1 MPRPKGSKNIKK
13 PVDINEQILN
23 KKREIEELKVRLK
36 EKESELQLLVK
47 QKRET
52 ENAEYLKVIEESG
65 LSVDEV
71 REKLLSSS
79 R

>member
-36 EKESELQLLVK
+36 KEQDELQLLEK
-47 QKRET
+47 QKREV
-52 ENAEYLKVIEESG
+52 EKEEYLKVIEESG

>member
-1 MPRPKGSKNIKK
+1 MARPKGSKNIKK

-23 KKREIEELKVRLK
+23 KKKEIEELKEQLK
-36 EKESELQLLVK
+36 EKESELQLLEK
-47 QKRET
+47 QKRES
-52 ENAEYLKVIEESG
+52 ENAEYLKIIEESG

-71 REKLLSSS
+71 RERLLSSS